1 MGVMKYLQRILV
13 SFAVLSVVGCS
24 GMSRPS
30 LGGMFGGEGGSAIHI
45 TENKKANPN
54 APLLKYAA
62 SIRIN
67 RYTDARKMGNPRKIG
82 TGAEYVSGTSGKD
95 IVLDQDA
102 ATVVADAMKAR
113 LDDAGFQV
121 SDAQDSNALF
131 ELSGVVKELTYD
143 VKARDEV
150 SIAIET
156 TLKETGT
163 GKVVWSGIV
172 AEKNDR
178 FAGVSG
184 NNKNDVAMYL
194 RKELGIVTEKTTA
207 AISASLMAARP
218 ELFNLTPGT
227 KTVPGVTVLVAPA
240 VANTPAPALP
250 AQQVAPTPTPTL
262 PAQQAAPMPA
272 GNAAVPAQA
281 YVPRA
286 TATSGLLL
294 VNTRPARAKVYLDSV
309 YYGLSPLRLE
319 MEPGVH
325 TISVKMEGYK
335 MLTEKVSVRKGDSTE
350 MDLSLEQ

>member
-1 MGVMKYLQRILV
+1 MKFLQRILV
-13 SFAVLSVVGCS
+13 SLAVLSVVGCS

-30 LGGMFGGEGGSAIHI
+30 LGGMFGGEGGSAIHV
-45 TENKKANPN
+45 TESKKTNPN

-82 TGAEYVSGTSGKD
+82 TGAEYVSGMSGKD

-121 SDAQDSNALF
+121 SEAQDGNALF
-131 ELSGVVKELTYD
+131 ELSGVVKELSYD

-150 SIAIET
+150 AIAIET

-194 RKELGIVTEKTTA
+194 RKELDIVTEKTTA
-207 AISASLMAARP
+207 AISASLRAARP

-227 KTVPGVTVLVAPA
+227 KTVSGVTVLVAPA

-250 AQQVAPTPTPTL
+250 AQQVAPTPTL
-262 PAQQAAPMPA
+262 PVQQVAPMPA

-325 TISVKMEGYK
+325 TISVKMDGYK